1 MVPPPSPP
9 PEMGKSLQHA
19 PEPFFFLHYVTAQR
33 GRVHVK
39 KGKFYYPSTQSLV
52 LHILNTVKTH
62 LITPNGVVL
71 FCFMDQT
78 VQQSSLF
85 LYTGGHRGDHDKR

>member
-1 MVPPPSPP
+1 MFFFPPQRWGNHYN
-9 PEMGKSLQHA
+9 M
-19 PEPFFFLHYVTAQR
+19 PEPFFFTLYYCTER
-33 GRVHVK
+33 TCSCK
-39 KGKFYYPSTQSLV
+39 KGKYYYLSTQSLV

-85 LYTGGHRGDHDKR
+85 LYTEVIMTKDDE